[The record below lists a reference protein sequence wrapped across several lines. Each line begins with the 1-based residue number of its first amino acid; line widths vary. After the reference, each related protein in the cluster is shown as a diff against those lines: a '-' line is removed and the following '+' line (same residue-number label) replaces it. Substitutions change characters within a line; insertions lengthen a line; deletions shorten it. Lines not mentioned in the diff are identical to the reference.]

1 MADARFVV
9 VAREEDVHEGQVR
22 LYEVGDR
29 SLVICRVNGR
39 CYAVEDFCTHDGGPL
54 GEGTLDGYA
63 IECPR
68 HQALFDVRTGEV
80 LRLPAS
86 SPIQSFPVRVENGNI
101 LVELEED

>member
-1 MADARFVV
+1 MAESKYVA
-9 VAREEDVHEGQVR
+9 VAREDDVPEGQVR

-29 SLVICRVNGR
+29 SLVICRVKGQ
-39 CYAVEDFCTHDGGPL
+39 CYAVENFCTHDGGPL
-54 GEGTLDGYA
+54 GEGVLDGYA

-86 SPIQSFPVRVENGNI
+86 APIQSFPVRVENGDI

>member
-1 MADARFVV
+1 MADARFVA
-9 VAREEDVHEGQVR
+9 VAREEDVPEGQVR

-39 CYAVEDFCTHDGGPL
+39 YYAVEDFCTHDGGPL